1 MVAESNTNRDEE
13 QSGIVRGR
21 LRDVSQRVETGVE
34 RAKRLAER
42 PGERLVEEFWSNR
55 HARRAL
61 ATVAAVNGI
70 GAAGVARAQVSAAND
85 FLCGTGAG
93 QALGLVLGLAVLLL
107 LGIAAIRGLM
117 AFNKMGAAREDKKR
131 EGREQLKGAGI
142 TGAGM
147 FVPAGFGVLLDT
159 LGVGAFSCV
168 DWGSIVGTGTAAIVP
183 VATALP
189 F

>member
-1 MVAESNTNRDEE
+1 M
-13 QSGIVRGR
+13 VRGR
-21 LRDVSQRVETGVE
+21 LIEVFGGIVE
-34 RAKRLAER
+34 KAEAWGRR
-42 PGERLVEEFWSNR
+42 PGEWLVEEFWSNR

-61 ATVAAVNGI
+61 ATVGAVNAI
-70 GAAGVARAQVSAAND
+70 GTAGVVRAQVSAAND

-93 QALGLVLGLAVLLL
+93 TALGLLLGVLVLVL
-107 LGIAAIRGLM
+107 LGIAAVRGLM